1 MAVREIKT
9 SIALDGEQA
18 FKQALADASR
28 NLRVMDADL
37 KAAAT
42 EFKVTGDAQ
51 QYYTEKSRNLKEQI
65 AQQEQVV
72 DALVNAVRQSAA
84 VYGNNSAKTD
94 EWRIKLSN
102 ATAKL
107 MTMKKGLQ
115 DTDKEAEEFGR
126 ESKRVGKQIE
136 DGIGDGAEEANKNVK
151 DLIENLQQ
159 DIGSIKGSV
168 GFQVAATVTQT
179 ISSAVQGMTEFVE
192 SNRDY
197 RRVME
202 QYEIAAEAGKH
213 NKDAMKEMLFNMAAF
228 SGDFDGSVEAMTNLM
243 QTGLTAD
250 WMEKATDIFSYA
262 SIMFKDTLKLEQLSG
277 DFQES
282 VATGKP
288 TGAFANFVEKM
299 GGSVEELEKVMS
311 DAGTTEAK
319 AIAALTYVAPKG
331 YKSNLDSYNEKTSS
345 LQDAAKAQLELAD
358 AWAGVSEKLEPLTTT
373 MTVEMTEVVKLL
385 GDTIDD
391 LMPVLEDIVEKIG
404 AVARKAVGVIDDI
417 HDLGIFGLFGTHA
430 GESDEEARAAVE
442 GSLKNQPSKETME
455 KYLPNDYEAQKAAI
469 AAGKSAG
476 SEYAKAL
483 IGEAE
488 GALLDDESLQN
499 AIDLLTS
506 GWTLGGEDE
515 AANRLEQLGLTDEQK
530 QQVIDEMGKL
540 GMDMSDSL
548 DTSLTDGMNTAGANA
563 AVAGQNVGISAQNGL
578 SKGFAAAYITTVD
591 WVNRINAA
599 AASLGSGLGAV
610 PTYSLSNGGYF
621 GGTLGRNRLS
631 VTIPLNIN
639 GREVA
644 RATASDIS
652 AIQGQQSSRASRLP

>member
-9 SIALDGEQA
+9 SIALDGEQE

-42 EFKVTGDAQ
+42 EFKFTGDAQ

-72 DALVNAVRQSAA
+72 DMLVNAVRKSAA
-84 VYGNNSAKTD
+84 AFGESDAKTD
-94 EWRIKLSN
+94 GWRIKLSN

-107 MTMKKGLQ
+107 MTMKKSLQ

-126 ESKRVGKQIE
+126 DSKRVGKQIE
-136 DGIGDGAEEANKNVK
+136 DGIGDGAEEANKSVK

-250 WMEKATDIFSYA
+250 WMQKATDIFSYA

-331 YKSNLDSYNEKTSS
+331 YKSNLESYNEKTSS

-455 KYLPNDYEAQKAAI
+455 NYLPNDYEAQKAAI

-515 AANRLEQLGLTDEQK
+515 AANRLKQLGLTDEQK

-610 PTYSLSNGGYF
+610 PTYGLSNGGYF

-631 VTIPLNIN
+631 VTVPLNIN
-639 GREVA
+639 GREIA
-644 RATASDIS
+644 RATFDESNS
-652 AIQGQQSSRASRLP
+652 LQGRQTSRASRLP

>member
-51 QYYTEKSRNLKEQI
+51 QYYTEKSRSLKEQI

-107 MTMKKGLQ
+107 MTMKKSLQ

-126 ESKRVGKQIE
+126 DSKRVGKQIE

-319 AIAALTYVAPKG
+319 AIAALTYVAPEG
-331 YKSNLDSYNEKTSS
+331 YKSNLDAYNEKTSS

-358 AWAGVSEKLEPLTTT
+358 AWAGVSEKLEPLTTEI
-373 MTVEMTEVVKLL
+373 TVEMTEVVKLL

-417 HDLGIFGLFGTHA
+417 HELGIFGIFGTHA

-442 GSLKNQPSKETME
+442 GSLKNQTSKETME

-515 AANRLEQLGLTDEQK
+515 AANRLEQLGLTAEQK

-599 AASLGSGLGAV
+599 AARLGSGLGAV
-610 PTYSLSNGGYF
+610 PSYSLSNGGYF

>member
-51 QYYTEKSRNLKEQI
+51 QYYTEKSRSLKEQI

-126 ESKRVGKQIE
+126 DSKRVGKQIE
-136 DGIGDGAEEANKNVK
+136 DGIGDGAKEANKSVK
-151 DLIENLQQ
+151 DLIESMQQ
-159 DIGSIKGSV
+159 DIGTIKGSV
-168 GFQVAATVTQT
+168 GFQIATSVTQN
-179 ISSAVQGMTEFVE
+179 IIGAVQGVMDFVQ
-192 SNRDY
+192 SNQEY
-197 RRVME
+197 RRAMAQFE
-202 QYEIAAEAGKH
+202 QAALKSNHDVE
-213 NKDAMKEMLFNMAAF
+213 AMKSLLNSIGAVT
-228 SGDFDGSVEAMTNLM
+228 GDFDSARETVIALM
-243 QTGLTAD
+243 QTGMTGE
-250 WMEKATDIFSYA
+250 WMNNATDIFKVINMLYGDA
-262 SIMFKDTLKLEQLSG
+262 INMATLAQ
-277 DFQES
+277 DFQKT
-282 VATGKP
+282 VAKGKAD
-288 TGAFANFVEKM
+288 GQVIDLIEREGLSEDAFNKLME
-299 GGSVEELEKVMS
+299 

-319 AIAALTYVAPKG
+319 SIAALTYLAPKG
-331 YKSNLDSYNEKTSS
+331 YKPLLEEYNEKTKNI
-345 LQDAAKAQLELAD
+345 QAAAKAQMELAD
-358 AWAGVSEKLEPLTTT
+358 AWAEVAETLEPLTTSIT
-373 MTVEMTEVVKLL
+373 MLLTKVVEGLGAAVRLLMGDVKGYAEELGMTEEEFR
-385 GDTIDD
+385 
-391 LMPVLEDIVEKIG
+391 LETTKKTGNAGWQNDGKTFRFDE
-404 AVARKAVGVIDDI
+404 VGEALKNIAI
-417 HDLGIFGLFGTHA
+417 GIFGGGESTGAKDA
-430 GESDEEARAAVE
+430 GE
-442 GSLKNQPSKETME
+442 
-455 KYLPNDYEAQKAAI
+455 
-469 AAGKSAG
+469 AAGQ
-476 SEYAKAL
+476 EYATAL
-483 IGEAE
+483 AEAASS
-488 GALLDDESLQN
+488 ALLDDESLQN

-610 PTYSLSNGGYF
+610 PTYGLSNGGYF

-631 VTIPLNIN
+631 VTVPLNIN

-644 RATASDIS
+644 RAITGDVS
-652 AIQGQQSSRASRLP
+652 AIQGQQTSRASRLP

>member
-51 QYYTEKSRNLKEQI
+51 QYYTEKSRSLKEQI

-115 DTDKEAEEFGR
+115 DTDKEAAEFGR
-126 ESKRVGKQIE
+126 DSKRVGKQIE
-136 DGIGDGAEEANKNVK
+136 DGIGDGAEEANKSVK

-455 KYLPNDYEAQKAAI
+455 SYLPNDYEAQKAAI

-610 PTYSLSNGGYF
+610 PTYGLSNGGYF
-621 GGTLGRNRLS
+621 GGALGRNRLS

>member
-9 SIALDGEQA
+9 SIALDGEQE

-72 DALVNAVRQSAA
+72 DMLVNAVRKSAA
-84 VYGNNSAKTD
+84 AFGESDAKTD
-94 EWRIKLSN
+94 GWRIKLSN

-126 ESKRVGKQIE
+126 DSKRVGKQIE
-136 DGIGDGAEEANKNVK
+136 DGIGDGAEEANKSVK

-179 ISSAVQGMTEFVE
+179 ISSAVQGVTDFVE
-192 SNRDY
+192 SNRVY
-197 RRVME
+197 RRAME
-202 QYEIAAEAGKH
+202 QFETAAKAGNH
-213 NKDAMKEMLFNMAAF
+213 NKDAMKEMLFTLAAF
-228 SGDFDGSVEAMTNLM
+228 TGDFDGAKEAVSNLM
-243 QTGLTAD
+243 QTGLSEEWMGTA
-250 WMEKATDIFSYA
+250 ADIFSYA
-262 SIMFKDTLKLEQLSG
+262 SLMFQDTLKLENLSES
-277 DFQES
+277 FQET
-282 VATGKP
+282 VTTGKP
-288 TGAFANFVEKM
+288 TGAFGEFVERM
-299 GGSVEELEKVMS
+299 GGNLEELEKVMS

-319 AIAALTYVAPKG
+319 AIAALTYATPKG

-455 KYLPNDYEAQKAAI
+455 NYLPNDYEAQKAAI

-563 AVAGQNVGISAQNGL
+563 AVAGQNVGINAKNGL

-610 PTYSLSNGGYF
+610 PSYSLSNGGYF
-621 GGTLGRNRLS
+621 GGALGRNRLS

>member
-9 SIALDGEQA
+9 SIALDGEQE

-42 EFKVTGDAQ
+42 EFKFTGDAQ

-72 DALVNAVRQSAA
+72 DMLVNAVRKSAA
-84 VYGNNSAKTD
+84 AFGESDAKTD
-94 EWRIKLSN
+94 GWRIKLSN

-107 MTMKKGLQ
+107 MTMKKSLQ

-126 ESKRVGKQIE
+126 DSKRVGKQIE

-331 YKSNLDSYNEKTSS
+331 YKSNLDAYNEKTSS

-373 MTVEMTEVVKLL
+373 ITVEMTEVVKLL

-455 KYLPNDYEAQKAAI
+455 NYLPNDYEAQKAAI

-488 GALLDDESLQN
+488 GELLDDESLQN

-506 GWTLGGEDE
+506 GWTMGGEDE
-515 AANRLEQLGLTDEQK
+515 AANRLEQLGLTAEQK

-610 PTYSLSNGGYF
+610 PTYGLSNGGYF

-631 VTIPLNIN
+631 VTVPLNIN
-639 GREVA
+639 GREIA
-644 RATASDIS
+644 RATFDESNS
-652 AIQGQQSSRASRLP
+652 LQGRQTSRASRLP

>member
-42 EFKVTGDAQ
+42 EFKVAGDAQ
-51 QYYTEKSRNLKEQI
+51 QYYTEKSRSLKEQI

-72 DALVNAVRQSAA
+72 DALVNAVRQSAQI
-84 VYGNNSAKTD
+84 YGDNSAKTD
-94 EWRIKLSN
+94 AWRIKLSN

-126 ESKRVGKQIE
+126 DSKRVGKQIE
-136 DGIGDGAEEANKNVK
+136 DGIGDGAEEANKSVK

-417 HDLGIFGLFGTHA
+417 HDLGIFGLFGSHA

-442 GSLKNQPSKETME
+442 GSLKNQPSKKTME
-455 KYLPNDYEAQKAAI
+455 NYLPSDYEAQKAAI
-469 AAGKSAG
+469 EAGKSAG
-476 SEYAKAL
+476 SKYAKAL

-515 AANRLEQLGLTDEQK
+515 AANRLKQLGLTDEQK

-610 PTYSLSNGGYF
+610 PTYGLSNGGYF

-631 VTIPLNIN
+631 VTVPLNIN
-639 GREVA
+639 GREIA
-644 RATASDIS
+644 RATFDESNS
-652 AIQGQQSSRASRLP
+652 LQGKQTSRASRLP

>member
-72 DALVNAVRQSAA
+72 DMLVNAVRKSAA
-84 VYGNNSAKTD
+84 AFGESDAKTD
-94 EWRIKLSN
+94 GWRIKLSN

-107 MTMKKGLQ
+107 MTMKKSLQ

-126 ESKRVGKQIE
+126 DSKRVGKQIE
-136 DGIGDGAEEANKNVK
+136 DGIGDGAEEANKSVK
-151 DLIENLQQ
+151 DLIESMQQ
-159 DIGSIKGSV
+159 DIGTIKGSV
-168 GFQVAATVTQT
+168 GFQIATSVTQN
-179 ISSAVQGMTEFVE
+179 IIGAVQGVMDFVQSNQEYRRAMAQFEQAALKGNHDVE
-192 SNRDY
+192 S
-197 RRVME
+197 
-202 QYEIAAEAGKH
+202 
-213 NKDAMKEMLFNMAAF
+213 MKSLLNSIGAVT
-228 SGDFDGSVEAMTNLM
+228 GDFDSARETVIALM
-243 QTGLTAD
+243 QTGMTGE
-250 WMEKATDIFSYA
+250 WMNNATDIFKVINVLYGDA
-262 SIMFKDTLKLEQLSG
+262 INMATLAQ
-277 DFQES
+277 DFQKT
-282 VATGKP
+282 VAKGKAD
-288 TGAFANFVEKM
+288 GQVIDLIEREGLSEDAFNKLME
-299 GGSVEELEKVMS
+299 

-319 AIAALTYVAPKG
+319 SIAALTYLAPKG
-331 YKSNLDSYNEKTSS
+331 YKPLLEEYNEKTKNI
-345 LQDAAKAQLELAD
+345 QAAAKAQMELAD
-358 AWAGVSEKLEPLTTT
+358 AWADVAETLEPLTTSIT
-373 MTVEMTEVVKLL
+373 MLLTKVVEGLGSAVRLLMGDVKGYAEELGMTEEEFR
-385 GDTIDD
+385 
-391 LMPVLEDIVEKIG
+391 LETTKKTGNAGWQNDGKKFRFDE
-404 AVARKAVGVIDDI
+404 VGEALKNIAI
-417 HDLGIFGLFGTHA
+417 GIFGGGESTGAKDA
-430 GESDEEARAAVE
+430 GE
-442 GSLKNQPSKETME
+442 
-455 KYLPNDYEAQKAAI
+455 
-469 AAGKSAG
+469 AAGQ
-476 SEYAKAL
+476 EYATAL
-483 IGEAE
+483 ADAASS
-488 GALLDDESLQN
+488 ALLDDESLQN

-548 DTSLTDGMNTAGANA
+548 DTSLTDGMGAAGANA

-610 PTYSLSNGGYF
+610 PTYGLSNVGYF

-631 VTIPLNIN
+631 VTVPLNIN
-639 GREVA
+639 GREIA
-644 RATASDIS
+644 RATFDESNS
-652 AIQGQQSSRASRLP
+652 LQGRQTSRASRLP

>member
-51 QYYTEKSRNLKEQI
+51 QYYTEKSRSLKEQI

-84 VYGNNSAKTD
+84 IYGNNSAKTD

-115 DTDKEAEEFGR
+115 DTGKEAEEFGR
-126 ESKRVGKQIE
+126 DSKRVGKQIE
-136 DGIGDGAEEANKNVK
+136 DGIGDGAEEANKSVK

-319 AIAALTYVAPKG
+319 AIAALTYASPKG
-331 YKSNLDSYNEKTSS
+331 YKANLDKYNEKTKNI
-345 LQDAAKAQLELAD
+345 QAAAKAQMELAD
-358 AWAGVSEKLEPLTTT
+358 AWAEVAETLEPLTTSIT
-373 MTVEMTEVVKLL
+373 MLLTKVVEGLGSAVRLLMGDVKGYAEELGMTEEEFRLEMTKKTGNAGWQNDGKTFRFDEV
-385 GDTIDD
+385 GDALKNI
-391 LMPVLEDIVEKIG
+391 
-404 AVARKAVGVIDDI
+404 AN
-417 HDLGIFGLFGTHA
+417 GIFGGGESTGAKDA
-430 GESDEEARAAVE
+430 GE
-442 GSLKNQPSKETME
+442 
-455 KYLPNDYEAQKAAI
+455 
-469 AAGKSAG
+469 AAGQ
-476 SEYAKAL
+476 EYATAL
-483 IGEAE
+483 ADAASS
-488 GALLDDESLQN
+488 ALLDDESLQN

-515 AANRLEQLGLTDEQK
+515 AANRLEQLGLTAEQK

-548 DTSLTDGMNTAGANA
+548 DTSLTDGMGAAGANA

-610 PTYSLSNGGYF
+610 PTYGLSNGGYF

-631 VTIPLNIN
+631 VTVPLNIN
-639 GREVA
+639 GREIA
-644 RATASDIS
+644 RATFDESNS
-652 AIQGQQSSRASRLP
+652 LQGRQTSRASRLP

>member
-9 SIALDGEQA
+9 SIALDGEQE

-51 QYYTEKSRNLKEQI
+51 QYYTDKSRNLKEQI

-72 DALVNAVRQSAA
+72 DMLVNAVRKSAA
-84 VYGNNSAKTD
+84 AFGESDAKTD
-94 EWRIKLSN
+94 GWRIKLSN

-107 MTMKKGLQ
+107 MTMKKSLQ

-126 ESKRVGKQIE
+126 DSKRVGKQIE
-136 DGIGDGAEEANKNVK
+136 DGIGDGAKEANKSVK
-151 DLIENLQQ
+151 DLIESMQQ
-159 DIGSIKGSV
+159 DIGTIKGSV
-168 GFQVAATVTQT
+168 GFQIATSVTQN
-179 ISSAVQGMTEFVE
+179 IIGAVQGVMDFVQ
-192 SNRDY
+192 SNQEY
-197 RRVME
+197 RRAMAQFE
-202 QYEIAAEAGKH
+202 QAALKGNHDVE
-213 NKDAMKEMLFNMAAF
+213 AMKSLLNSIGAVT
-228 SGDFDGSVEAMTNLM
+228 GDFDSARETVIALM
-243 QTGLTAD
+243 QTGMTGE
-250 WMEKATDIFSYA
+250 WMNNATDIFKVINMLYGDA
-262 SIMFKDTLKLEQLSG
+262 INMATLAQ
-277 DFQES
+277 DFQKT
-282 VATGKP
+282 VAKGKAD
-288 TGAFANFVEKM
+288 GQVIDLIEREGLSEDAFNKLME
-299 GGSVEELEKVMS
+299 

-319 AIAALTYVAPKG
+319 SIAALTYLAPKG
-331 YKSNLDSYNEKTSS
+331 YKPLLEEYNEKTKNI
-345 LQDAAKAQLELAD
+345 QAAAKAQMELAD
-358 AWAGVSEKLEPLTTT
+358 AWAEVAETLEPLTTSIT
-373 MTVEMTEVVKLL
+373 MLLTKVVEGLGAAVRLLMGDVKGYAEELGMTEEEFR
-385 GDTIDD
+385 
-391 LMPVLEDIVEKIG
+391 LETTKKTGNAGWQNDGKTFRFDE
-404 AVARKAVGVIDDI
+404 VGEALKNIAI
-417 HDLGIFGLFGTHA
+417 GIFSGGESTGAKDA
-430 GESDEEARAAVE
+430 GE
-442 GSLKNQPSKETME
+442 
-455 KYLPNDYEAQKAAI
+455 
-469 AAGKSAG
+469 AAGQ
-476 SEYAKAL
+476 EYATAL
-483 IGEAE
+483 ADAASS
-488 GALLDDESLQN
+488 ALLDDESLQN

-515 AANRLEQLGLTDEQK
+515 AANRLKQLGLTDEQK

-610 PTYSLSNGGYF
+610 PMYGLSNGGYF

>member
-9 SIALDGEQA
+9 SIALDGEQE

-28 NLRVMDADL
+28 NLRVMNADL

-42 EFKVTGDAQ
+42 EFKFTGDAQ

-72 DALVNAVRQSAA
+72 DMLVNAVRKSAA
-84 VYGNNSAKTD
+84 AFGESDAKTD
-94 EWRIKLSN
+94 GWRIKLSN

-107 MTMKKGLQ
+107 MTMKKSLQ

-126 ESKRVGKQIE
+126 DSKRVGKQIE
-136 DGIGDGAEEANKNVK
+136 DGIGDGAEEANKSVK

-179 ISSAVQGMTEFVE
+179 IISAVQGVTDFVE

-197 RRVME
+197 RRAME
-202 QYEIAAEAGKH
+202 QFETAAEAGNH
-213 NKDAMKEMLFNMAAF
+213 NKDAMKEMLFSLAAF
-228 SGDFDGSVEAMTNLM
+228 TGDFDGAKEAMSNLM
-243 QTGLTAD
+243 QTGLTEE
-250 WMEKATDIFSYA
+250 WMGTAADIFSYA
-262 SIMFKDTLKLEQLSG
+262 SLMFQDTLKLENMSES
-277 DFQES
+277 FQET
-282 VATGKP
+282 VKTGKP
-288 TGAFANFVEKM
+288 TGAFGEFVERM
-299 GGSVEELEKVMS
+299 GGSVEELEKVMG

-319 AIAALTYVAPKG
+319 AIAALTYASPKG
-331 YKSNLDSYNEKTSS
+331 YKANLDKYNEKTKNI
-345 LQDAAKAQLELAD
+345 QAAAKAQMELAD
-358 AWAGVSEKLEPLTTT
+358 AWADVAETLEPLTTSIT
-373 MTVEMTEVVKLL
+373 MLLTKVVEGLGAAVRLLMGDVKGYAEELGMTEEEFRLETTKKTGNAGWQNDGKIFRFDEV
-385 GDTIDD
+385 GDALKNI
-391 LMPVLEDIVEKIG
+391 
-404 AVARKAVGVIDDI
+404 AN
-417 HDLGIFGLFGTHA
+417 GIFGGGESTGAKDA
-430 GESDEEARAAVE
+430 GE
-442 GSLKNQPSKETME
+442 
-455 KYLPNDYEAQKAAI
+455 
-469 AAGKSAG
+469 AAGQ
-476 SEYAKAL
+476 EYATAL
-483 IGEAE
+483 ADAASS
-488 GALLDDESLQN
+488 ALLDDESLQN

-515 AANRLEQLGLTDEQK
+515 AANRLEQLGLTAEQK

-548 DTSLTDGMNTAGANA
+548 DTSLTDGMGAAGANA

-610 PTYSLSNGGYF
+610 PTYGLSNGGYF

-631 VTIPLNIN
+631 VTVPLNIN
-639 GREVA
+639 GREIA
-644 RATASDIS
+644 RATFDESNS
-652 AIQGQQSSRASRLP
+652 LQGRQTSRASRLP

>member
-51 QYYTEKSRNLKEQI
+51 QYYTEKSRSLKEQI

-115 DTDKEAEEFGR
+115 DTDKEAAEFGR
-126 ESKRVGKQIE
+126 DSRRVGKQIE
-136 DGIGDGAEEANKNVK
+136 DGIGEGAEEANKSVK
-151 DLIENLQQ
+151 GLIESMQQ

-168 GFQVAATVTQT
+168 GFQIATSVTQN
-179 ISSAVQGMTEFVE
+179 IIGAVQGVMDFVE

-197 RRVME
+197 RRAME
-202 QYEIAAEAGKH
+202 QFETAAEAGNH
-213 NKDAMKEMLFNMAAF
+213 NKDAMKEMLFSLAAF
-228 SGDFDGSVEAMTNLM
+228 TGDFDGAKEAVSNLM
-243 QTGLTAD
+243 QTGLTEE
-250 WMEKATDIFSYA
+250 WMGTAADIFSYA
-262 SIMFKDTLKLEQLSG
+262 SLMFQDTLKLENLSES
-277 DFQES
+277 FQET
-282 VATGKP
+282 VKTGKP
-288 TGAFANFVEKM
+288 TGAFGEFVERM
-299 GGSVEELEKVMS
+299 GGSVEELEKVMG

-319 AIAALTYVAPKG
+319 AIAALTYASPKG
-331 YKSNLDSYNEKTSS
+331 YKANLDKYNEKTKNI
-345 LQDAAKAQLELAD
+345 QAAAKAQMELAD
-358 AWAGVSEKLEPLTTT
+358 AWAEVAETLEPLTTSIT
-373 MTVEMTEVVKLL
+373 MLLTKVVEGLGAAVRLLMGDVKGYAEELGMTEEEFR
-385 GDTIDD
+385 
-391 LMPVLEDIVEKIG
+391 LETTKKTGNAGWQNDGKTFRFDE
-404 AVARKAVGVIDDI
+404 VGEALKNIAN
-417 HDLGIFGLFGTHA
+417 GIFGGGESTGAKDA
-430 GESDEEARAAVE
+430 GE
-442 GSLKNQPSKETME
+442 
-455 KYLPNDYEAQKAAI
+455 
-469 AAGKSAG
+469 AAGQ
-476 SEYAKAL
+476 EYATAL
-483 IGEAE
+483 AD
-488 GALLDDESLQN
+488 AASATLLDDESLQN

-610 PTYSLSNGGYF
+610 PSYSLSNGGYF

-639 GREVA
+639 GREIA
-644 RATASDIS
+644 RATFDESNS
-652 AIQGQQSSRASRLP
+652 LQGRQTSRASRLP

>member
-51 QYYTEKSRNLKEQI
+51 QYYTEKSRSLKEQI

-72 DALVNAVRQSAA
+72 DALVNAVRQSAQI
-84 VYGNNSAKTD
+84 YGDNSAKTD
-94 EWRIKLSN
+94 AWRIKLSN

-107 MTMKKGLQ
+107 MTMKKSLQ

-126 ESKRVGKQIE
+126 DSKRVGKQIE
-136 DGIGDGAEEANKNVK
+136 DGIGDGAEEANKSVK

-213 NKDAMKEMLFNMAAF
+213 NKNAMKEMLFNMAAF

-250 WMEKATDIFSYA
+250 WMQKATDIFSYA

-331 YKSNLDSYNEKTSS
+331 YKSNLESYNEKTSS
-345 LQDAAKAQLELAD
+345 LQDAEKAQLELAD

-417 HDLGIFGLFGTHA
+417 HDLGIFGLFGSHA

-442 GSLKNQPSKETME
+442 GSLKNQPSKKTME
-455 KYLPNDYEAQKAAI
+455 NYLPSDYEAQKAAI
-469 AAGKSAG
+469 EAGKSAG

-548 DTSLTDGMNTAGANA
+548 DTSLTNGMNTAGANA

-610 PTYSLSNGGYF
+610 PTYGLSNGGYF

>member
-51 QYYTEKSRNLKEQI
+51 QYYTEKSRSLKEQI

-107 MTMKKGLQ
+107 MTMKKSLQ

-126 ESKRVGKQIE
+126 DSKRVGKQIE

-455 KYLPNDYEAQKAAI
+455 NYLPNDYEAQKAAI

-488 GALLDDESLQN
+488 GELLDDESLQN

-515 AANRLEQLGLTDEQK
+515 AANRMEQLGLTAEQK

-610 PTYSLSNGGYF
+610 PTYGLSNGGYF
-621 GGTLGRNRLS
+621 GGTLGRTRLS
-631 VTIPLNIN
+631 VTVPLNIN
-639 GREVA
+639 GREIA
-644 RATASDIS
+644 RATFDESNS
-652 AIQGQQSSRASRLP
+652 LQGRQTSRASRLP

>member
-51 QYYTEKSRNLKEQI
+51 QYYTEKSRSLKEQI

-72 DALVNAVRQSAA
+72 DALVNAVRQSTA

-126 ESKRVGKQIE
+126 DSKRVGKQIE
-136 DGIGDGAEEANKNVK
+136 DGIGDGAEEANKSVK
-151 DLIENLQQ
+151 GLIESMQQ

-168 GFQVAATVTQT
+168 GFQIATSVTQN
-179 ISSAVQGMTEFVE
+179 IIGAVQGVTEFVQ
-192 SNRDY
+192 SNQEY
-197 RRVME
+197 RRAMAQFE
-202 QYEIAAEAGKH
+202 QAALKGNHDVE
-213 NKDAMKEMLFNMAAF
+213 AMKSLVKSIGAVT
-228 SGDFDGSVEAMTNLM
+228 GDFDSARETVIALM
-243 QTGLTAD
+243 QTGMTGE
-250 WMEKATDIFSYA
+250 WMNNATDIFKVINILYGDA
-262 SIMFKDTLKLEQLSG
+262 INMTTLAQ
-277 DFQES
+277 DFQKTVAKGKADGQVIDLIERES
-282 VATGKP
+282 LSED
-288 TGAFANFVEKM
+288 AFNKLME
-299 GGSVEELEKVMS
+299 

-319 AIAALTYVAPKG
+319 SIAALTYLTPKG
-331 YKSNLDSYNEKTSS
+331 YKPLLEEYNEKTKNI
-345 LQDAAKAQLELAD
+345 QAAAKAQMELAD
-358 AWAGVSEKLEPLTTT
+358 AWADVAETLEPLTTSIT
-373 MTVEMTEVVKLL
+373 MLLTKVVEGLGSAVRLLMGDVKGYAEELGMTEEEFRLETTKKTGNAGWQNDGKTFRFDEV
-385 GDTIDD
+385 GDALKNIA
-391 LMPVLEDIVEKIG
+391 I
-404 AVARKAVGVIDDI
+404 
-417 HDLGIFGLFGTHA
+417 GIFGGGESTGAKDA
-430 GESDEEARAAVE
+430 GE
-442 GSLKNQPSKETME
+442 
-455 KYLPNDYEAQKAAI
+455 
-469 AAGKSAG
+469 AAGQ
-476 SEYAKAL
+476 EYATAL
-483 IGEAE
+483 ADAASS
-488 GALLDDESLQN
+488 ALLDDESLQN

-515 AANRLEQLGLTDEQK
+515 AANRLKQLGLTDEQK

-610 PTYSLSNGGYF
+610 PTYGLSNGGYF
-621 GGTLGRNRLS
+621 GGTLGRTRLS
-631 VTIPLNIN
+631 VTVPLNIN
-639 GREVA
+639 GREIA
-644 RATASDIS
+644 RATFDESNS
-652 AIQGQQSSRASRLP
+652 LQGRQTSRASRLP

>member
-72 DALVNAVRQSAA
+72 DMLVNAVRKSAA
-84 VYGNNSAKTD
+84 AFGESDAKTD
-94 EWRIKLSN
+94 GWRIKLSN

-107 MTMKKGLQ
+107 MTMKKSLQ

-126 ESKRVGKQIE
+126 DSKRVGKQIE
-136 DGIGDGAEEANKNVK
+136 DGIGDGAEEANKSVK
-151 DLIENLQQ
+151 DLIESMQQ
-159 DIGSIKGSV
+159 DVGSIKGSV
-168 GFQVAATVTQT
+168 GFQMAATVTQT
-179 ISSAVQGMTEFVE
+179 ITSAVQSVTDFVE

-197 RRVME
+197 RRAME
-202 QYEIAAEAGKH
+202 QFETAAKAGNH
-213 NKDAMKEMLFNMAAF
+213 SKDAMKEMLFSLAAF
-228 SGDFDGSVEAMTNLM
+228 TGDFDGAKEAMSNLM
-243 QTGLTAD
+243 QTGLTEE
-250 WMEKATDIFSYA
+250 WMGTAADIFSYA
-262 SIMFKDTLKLEQLSG
+262 SLMFQDTLKLENLSES
-277 DFQES
+277 FQET
-282 VATGKP
+282 AKTGKP
-288 TGAFANFVEKM
+288 TGAFGEFVERM
-299 GGSVEELEKVMS
+299 GGSVEELEKVMG

-319 AIAALTYVAPKG
+319 AIAALTYASPKG
-331 YKSNLDSYNEKTSS
+331 YKANLDKYNEKTKNI
-345 LQDAAKAQLELAD
+345 QAAAKAQMELAD
-358 AWAGVSEKLEPLTTT
+358 AWAEVAETLEPLTTSIT
-373 MTVEMTEVVKLL
+373 MLLTKVVEGLGTAVRLLMGDVKGYAEELGMTEEEFR
-385 GDTIDD
+385 
-391 LMPVLEDIVEKIG
+391 LETTKKTGNAGWQNDGKTFRFDE
-404 AVARKAVGVIDDI
+404 VGEALKNIAI
-417 HDLGIFGLFGTHA
+417 GIFGGGESTGAKDA
-430 GESDEEARAAVE
+430 GE
-442 GSLKNQPSKETME
+442 
-455 KYLPNDYEAQKAAI
+455 
-469 AAGKSAG
+469 AAGQ
-476 SEYAKAL
+476 EYATAL
-483 IGEAE
+483 AD
-488 GALLDDESLQN
+488 AASDTLLDDESLQN

-515 AANRLEQLGLTDEQK
+515 AANRLKQLGLTDEQK

-610 PTYSLSNGGYF
+610 PSYSLSNGGYF

>member
-51 QYYTEKSRNLKEQI
+51 QYYTEKSRSLKEQI

-115 DTDKEAEEFGR
+115 DTDKQAEEFGR
-126 ESKRVGKQIE
+126 DSKRVGKQIE
-136 DGIGDGAEEANKNVK
+136 DGIGDGAEEANKSVK

-202 QYEIAAEAGKH
+202 QYEVAAEAGKH

-455 KYLPNDYEAQKAAI
+455 NYLPNDYEAQKAAI

-610 PTYSLSNGGYF
+610 PSYSLSNGGYF

>member
-42 EFKVTGDAQ
+42 EFKVTSDAQ

-72 DALVNAVRQSAA
+72 DALVNAVRQSAQ
-84 VYGNNSAKTD
+84 VYGDNSAKTD
-94 EWRIKLSN
+94 AWRIKLSN

-126 ESKRVGKQIE
+126 DSKRVGKQIE
-136 DGIGDGAEEANKNVK
+136 DGIGDGAEEANKSVK

-250 WMEKATDIFSYA
+250 WMQKATDIFSYA

-373 MTVEMTEVVKLL
+373 ITVEMTEVVKLL

-455 KYLPNDYEAQKAAI
+455 NYLPNDYEAQKAAI

-515 AANRLEQLGLTDEQK
+515 AANRLKQLGLTDEQK

-610 PTYSLSNGGYF
+610 PTYGLSNGGYF

>member
-51 QYYTEKSRNLKEQI
+51 QYYTEKSRSLKEQI

-115 DTDKEAEEFGR
+115 DTDKQAEEFGR
-126 ESKRVGKQIE
+126 DSKRVGKQIE
-136 DGIGDGAEEANKNVK
+136 DGIGDGAEEANKSVK
-151 DLIENLQQ
+151 DLIESMQQ

-168 GFQVAATVTQT
+168 GFQMAATVTQT
-179 ISSAVQGMTEFVE
+179 ITSAVQGVTDFVE

-197 RRVME
+197 RRAME
-202 QYEIAAEAGKH
+202 QFETAAEAGNH
-213 NKDAMKEMLFNMAAF
+213 SKDAMKEMLFSLAAF
-228 SGDFDGSVEAMTNLM
+228 TGDFDGAKEAVSNLM
-243 QTGLTAD
+243 QTGLTEE
-250 WMEKATDIFSYA
+250 WMGTAADIFSYA
-262 SIMFKDTLKLEQLSG
+262 SLMFQDTLKLENLSES
-277 DFQES
+277 FQET
-282 VATGKP
+282 VKTGKP
-288 TGAFANFVEKM
+288 TGAFGEFVERM
-299 GGSVEELEKVMS
+299 GGSVEELEKVMG

-319 AIAALTYVAPKG
+319 AIAALTYASPKG
-331 YKSNLDSYNEKTSS
+331 YKANLDKYNEKTKNI
-345 LQDAAKAQLELAD
+345 QAAAKAQMELAD
-358 AWAGVSEKLEPLTTT
+358 AWADVAETLEPLTTSIT
-373 MTVEMTEVVKLL
+373 MLLTKVVEGLGSAVRLLMGDVKGYAEELGITEEEFR
-385 GDTIDD
+385 
-391 LMPVLEDIVEKIG
+391 LETTKKTGNAGWQNDGKTFRFDE
-404 AVARKAVGVIDDI
+404 VGEALKNIAI
-417 HDLGIFGLFGTHA
+417 GIFGGGESTGAKDA
-430 GESDEEARAAVE
+430 GE
-442 GSLKNQPSKETME
+442 
-455 KYLPNDYEAQKAAI
+455 
-469 AAGKSAG
+469 AAGQ
-476 SEYAKAL
+476 EYATAL
-483 IGEAE
+483 ADAASS
-488 GALLDDESLQN
+488 ALLDDESLQN

-610 PTYSLSNGGYF
+610 PTYGLSNGGYF

>member
-9 SIALDGEQA
+9 SIALDGEQE

-42 EFKVTGDAQ
+42 EFKFTGDAQ
-51 QYYTEKSRNLKEQI
+51 QYYTEKSRNLREQI

-72 DALVNAVRQSAA
+72 DMLVNAVRKSAA
-84 VYGNNSAKTD
+84 AFGESDAKTD
-94 EWRIKLSN
+94 GWRIKLSN

-107 MTMKKGLQ
+107 MTMKKSLQ

-126 ESKRVGKQIE
+126 DSKRVGKQIE
-136 DGIGDGAEEANKNVK
+136 DGIGDGAEEANKSVK
-151 DLIENLQQ
+151 DLIESMQQ

-168 GFQVAATVTQT
+168 GFQVASTVTQT
-179 ISSAVQGMTEFVE
+179 IISAVQGVTDFVE

-197 RRVME
+197 RRAME
-202 QYEIAAEAGKH
+202 QFETAAEAGNH
-213 NKDAMKEMLFNMAAF
+213 SKDAMKEMLFSLAAF
-228 SGDFDGSVEAMTNLM
+228 TGDFDGAKEAMSNLM
-243 QTGLTAD
+243 QTGLTEE
-250 WMEKATDIFSYA
+250 WMGTAADIFSYA
-262 SIMFKDTLKLEQLSG
+262 SLMFQDTLKLENLSES
-277 DFQES
+277 FQET
-282 VATGKP
+282 VKTGKP
-288 TGAFANFVEKM
+288 TGAFGEFVERM
-299 GGSVEELEKVMS
+299 GGSVEELEKVMG

-319 AIAALTYVAPKG
+319 AIAALTYASPKG
-331 YKSNLDSYNEKTSS
+331 YKANLDKYNEKTKNI
-345 LQDAAKAQLELAD
+345 QAAAKAQMELAD
-358 AWAGVSEKLEPLTTT
+358 AWADVAETLEPLTTSIT
-373 MTVEMTEVVKLL
+373 MLLTKVVEGLGSAVRLLMGDVKGYAEELGMTEEEFRLETTKKTGNAGWQNDGKTFRFDEV
-385 GDTIDD
+385 GDALKNIA
-391 LMPVLEDIVEKIG
+391 I
-404 AVARKAVGVIDDI
+404 
-417 HDLGIFGLFGTHA
+417 GIFGGGESTGAKDA
-430 GESDEEARAAVE
+430 GE
-442 GSLKNQPSKETME
+442 
-455 KYLPNDYEAQKAAI
+455 
-469 AAGKSAG
+469 AAGQ
-476 SEYAKAL
+476 EYATAL
-483 IGEAE
+483 ADAASS
-488 GALLDDESLQN
+488 ALLDDESLQN

-610 PTYSLSNGGYF
+610 PTYGLSNGGYL
-621 GGTLGRNRLS
+621 GRTLGRNRLS
-631 VTIPLNIN
+631 VTVPLNIN
-639 GREVA
+639 GREIA
-644 RATASDIS
+644 RATFDESNS
-652 AIQGQQSSRASRLP
+652 LQGRQTSRAYRLP

>member
-51 QYYTEKSRNLKEQI
+51 QYYTEKSRSLKEQI

-126 ESKRVGKQIE
+126 DSKRVGKQIE

-250 WMEKATDIFSYA
+250 WMQKATDIFSYA

-455 KYLPNDYEAQKAAI
+455 NYLPNDYEAQKAAI

-515 AANRLEQLGLTDEQK
+515 AANRLKQLGLTDEQK

-548 DTSLTDGMNTAGANA
+548 DTSLTDGMNTAGVNA
-563 AVAGQNVGISAQNGL
+563 AVAGQNVGINAQNGL

-610 PTYSLSNGGYF
+610 PTYGLSNGGYF

-631 VTIPLNIN
+631 VTVPLNIN
-639 GREVA
+639 GREIA
-644 RATASDIS
+644 RATFDESNS
-652 AIQGQQSSRASRLP
+652 LQGRQTSRASRLP

>member
-51 QYYTEKSRNLKEQI
+51 QYYTEKSRSLKEQI

-126 ESKRVGKQIE
+126 DSKRVGKQIE
-136 DGIGDGAEEANKNVK
+136 DGIGDGAEEANKSVK

-250 WMEKATDIFSYA
+250 WMQKATDIFSYA

-331 YKSNLDSYNEKTSS
+331 YKSNLESYNEKTSS

-455 KYLPNDYEAQKAAI
+455 NYLPNDYEAQKAAI

-610 PTYSLSNGGYF
+610 PSYSLSNGGYF

-644 RATASDIS
+644 RATFDESNS
-652 AIQGQQSSRASRLP
+652 LQGRQTSRASRLP

>member
-51 QYYTEKSRNLKEQI
+51 QYYTEKSRSLKEQI

-126 ESKRVGKQIE
+126 DSKRVGKQIE
-136 DGIGDGAEEANKNVK
+136 DGIGDGAEEANKSVK

-250 WMEKATDIFSYA
+250 WMQKATDIFSYA

-331 YKSNLDSYNEKTSS
+331 YKSNLESYNEKTSS

-455 KYLPNDYEAQKAAI
+455 NYLPNDYEAQKAAI

-515 AANRLEQLGLTDEQK
+515 AANRLKQLGLTDEQK

-610 PTYSLSNGGYF
+610 PTYGLSNGGYF

>member
-51 QYYTEKSRNLKEQI
+51 QYYTEKSRSMKEQI

-115 DTDKEAEEFGR
+115 DTDKQAEEFGR
-126 ESKRVGKQIE
+126 DSKRVGKQIE
-136 DGIGDGAEEANKNVK
+136 DGIGDGAEEANKSVK

-455 KYLPNDYEAQKAAI
+455 NYLPNDYEAQKAAI

-488 GALLDDESLQN
+488 GELLDDESLQN

-506 GWTLGGEDE
+506 GWTMGGEDE
-515 AANRLEQLGLTDEQK
+515 AANRLEQLGLTAEQK

>member
-9 SIALDGEQA
+9 SIALDGEQE

-72 DALVNAVRQSAA
+72 DMLVNAVRKSAA
-84 VYGNNSAKTD
+84 AFGESDAKTD
-94 EWRIKLSN
+94 GWRIKLSN

-107 MTMKKGLQ
+107 MTMKKSLQ

-126 ESKRVGKQIE
+126 DSKRVGKQIE
-136 DGIGDGAEEANKNVK
+136 DGIGDGAEEANKSVK
-151 DLIENLQQ
+151 DLIESMQQ

-168 GFQVAATVTQT
+168 GFQMAATVTQT
-179 ISSAVQGMTEFVE
+179 ITSAVQGVTDFVE

-197 RRVME
+197 RRAME
-202 QYEIAAEAGKH
+202 QFETAAEAGNH
-213 NKDAMKEMLFNMAAF
+213 NKDAMKEMLFSLTAF
-228 SGDFDGSVEAMTNLM
+228 TGDFDGAKEAMSNLM
-243 QTGLTAD
+243 QTGLTEE
-250 WMEKATDIFSYA
+250 WMGTAADIFSYA
-262 SIMFKDTLKLEQLSG
+262 SLMFQDTLKLENMSES
-277 DFQES
+277 FQET
-282 VATGKP
+282 VKTGKP
-288 TGAFANFVEKM
+288 TGAFGEFVERM
-299 GGSVEELEKVMS
+299 GGSVEELEKVMG

-319 AIAALTYVAPKG
+319 AIAALTYASPKG
-331 YKSNLDSYNEKTSS
+331 YKANLDKYNEKTKNI
-345 LQDAAKAQLELAD
+345 QAAAKAQMELAD
-358 AWAGVSEKLEPLTTT
+358 AWAEVAETLEPLTTSIT
-373 MTVEMTEVVKLL
+373 MLLTKVVEGLGSAVRLLMGDVKGYAEELGMTEEEFRLETTKKTGNAGWQNDGKTFRFDEV
-385 GDTIDD
+385 GDALKNIA
-391 LMPVLEDIVEKIG
+391 I
-404 AVARKAVGVIDDI
+404 
-417 HDLGIFGLFGTHA
+417 GIFGGGESTGAKDA
-430 GESDEEARAAVE
+430 GE
-442 GSLKNQPSKETME
+442 
-455 KYLPNDYEAQKAAI
+455 
-469 AAGKSAG
+469 AAGQ
-476 SEYAKAL
+476 EYATAL
-483 IGEAE
+483 AD
-488 GALLDDESLQN
+488 AASDTLLDDESLQN

-515 AANRLEQLGLTDEQK
+515 AANRLKQLGLTDEQK

-610 PTYSLSNGGYF
+610 PSYSLSNGGYF

>member
-9 SIALDGEQA
+9 SIALDGEQE

-42 EFKVTGDAQ
+42 EFKFTGDAQ

-72 DALVNAVRQSAA
+72 DMLVNAVRKSAA
-84 VYGNNSAKTD
+84 AFGESDAKTD
-94 EWRIKLSN
+94 GWRIKLSN

-107 MTMKKGLQ
+107 MTMKKSLQ

-126 ESKRVGKQIE
+126 DSKRVGKQIE

-197 RRVME
+197 RRIME

-331 YKSNLDSYNEKTSS
+331 YKSNLDAYNEKTSS

-373 MTVEMTEVVKLL
+373 ITVEMTEVVKLL

-455 KYLPNDYEAQKAAI
+455 NYLPNDYEAQKAAI

-488 GALLDDESLQN
+488 GELLDDESLQN

-506 GWTLGGEDE
+506 GWTMGGEDE
-515 AANRLEQLGLTDEQK
+515 AANRLEQLGLTAEQK

-610 PTYSLSNGGYF
+610 PTYGLSNGGYF

-631 VTIPLNIN
+631 VTVPLNIN
-639 GREVA
+639 GREIA
-644 RATASDIS
+644 RATFDESNS
-652 AIQGQQSSRASRLP
+652 LQGRQTSRASRLP

>member
-9 SIALDGEQA
+9 SIALDGEQE

-42 EFKVTGDAQ
+42 EFKFTGDAQ

-72 DALVNAVRQSAA
+72 DMLVNAVRKSAA
-84 VYGNNSAKTD
+84 AFGESDAKTD
-94 EWRIKLSN
+94 GWRIKLSN

-107 MTMKKGLQ
+107 MTMKKSLQ

-126 ESKRVGKQIE
+126 DSKRVGKQIE

-168 GFQVAATVTQT
+168 GFQMAATVTQT

-331 YKSNLDSYNEKTSS
+331 YKSNLDAYNEKTSS

-358 AWAGVSEKLEPLTTT
+358 AWAGVSEKLEPLTTK

-455 KYLPNDYEAQKAAI
+455 NYLPNDYEAQKAAI

-610 PTYSLSNGGYF
+610 PTYGLSNGGYF

>member
-51 QYYTEKSRNLKEQI
+51 QYYTEKSRSLKEQI

-126 ESKRVGKQIE
+126 DSRRVGKQIE
-136 DGIGDGAEEANKNVK
+136 DGIGDGAEEANKSVK

-442 GSLKNQPSKETME
+442 DSLKNQPSKETME
-455 KYLPNDYEAQKAAI
+455 NYLPNDYEAQKAAI

-610 PTYSLSNGGYF
+610 PSYSLSNGGYF

>member
-51 QYYTEKSRNLKEQI
+51 QYYTEKSRSLKEQI

-136 DGIGDGAEEANKNVK
+136 DGIGDGAEEANKSVK
-151 DLIENLQQ
+151 NLIENLQQ

-455 KYLPNDYEAQKAAI
+455 NYLPNDYEAQKAAI

-515 AANRLEQLGLTDEQK
+515 AANRLEQLGLTAEQK

-610 PTYSLSNGGYF
+610 PSYSLSNGGYF

-652 AIQGQQSSRASRLP
+652 AIQGRQSSRASRLP

>member
-51 QYYTEKSRNLKEQI
+51 QYYTEKSRSLKEQI

-72 DALVNAVRQSAA
+72 DMLVNAVRKSAA
-84 VYGNNSAKTD
+84 AFGESDAKTD
-94 EWRIKLSN
+94 GWRIKLSN

-107 MTMKKGLQ
+107 MTMKKSLQ

-126 ESKRVGKQIE
+126 DSKRVGKQIE
-136 DGIGDGAEEANKNVK
+136 DGIGDGAEEANKSVK
-151 DLIENLQQ
+151 DLIESMQQ

-168 GFQVAATVTQT
+168 GFQMAATVTQT
-179 ISSAVQGMTEFVE
+179 IISAVQGVTDFVE

-197 RRVME
+197 RRAME
-202 QYEIAAEAGKH
+202 QFETAAEAGNH
-213 NKDAMKEMLFNMAAF
+213 SKDAMKEMLFSLAAF
-228 SGDFDGSVEAMTNLM
+228 TGDFDGAKEAMSNLM
-243 QTGLTAD
+243 QTGLTEE
-250 WMEKATDIFSYA
+250 WMGTAADIFSYA
-262 SIMFKDTLKLEQLSG
+262 SLMFQDTLKLENLSES
-277 DFQES
+277 FQET
-282 VATGKP
+282 VKTGKP
-288 TGAFANFVEKM
+288 TGAFGEFVERM
-299 GGSVEELEKVMS
+299 GGSVEELEKVMG

-319 AIAALTYVAPKG
+319 AIAALTYASPKG
-331 YKSNLDSYNEKTSS
+331 YKANLDKYNEKTKNI
-345 LQDAAKAQLELAD
+345 QAAAKAQMELAD
-358 AWAGVSEKLEPLTTT
+358 AWADVAETLEPLTTSIT
-373 MTVEMTEVVKLL
+373 MLLTKVVEGLGAAVRLLMGDVKGYAEELGMTEEEFRLEMTKKTGNTGWQNDGKTFRFDEVGEALKN
-385 GDTIDD
+385 IA
-391 LMPVLEDIVEKIG
+391 I
-404 AVARKAVGVIDDI
+404 
-417 HDLGIFGLFGTHA
+417 GIFGGGESTGAKDA
-430 GESDEEARAAVE
+430 GE
-442 GSLKNQPSKETME
+442 
-455 KYLPNDYEAQKAAI
+455 
-469 AAGKSAG
+469 AAGQ
-476 SEYAKAL
+476 EYATAL
-483 IGEAE
+483 AD
-488 GALLDDESLQN
+488 AASDTLLDDESLQN

-610 PTYSLSNGGYF
+610 PTYGLSNGGYF

>member
-51 QYYTEKSRNLKEQI
+51 QYYTEKSRSLKEQI

-126 ESKRVGKQIE
+126 DSKRVGKQIE
-136 DGIGDGAEEANKNVK
+136 DGIGDGAEEANKSVK

-288 TGAFANFVEKM
+288 TGAFTNFVEKM

-455 KYLPNDYEAQKAAI
+455 NYLPNDYEAQKAAI

-515 AANRLEQLGLTDEQK
+515 AANRLKQLGLTDEQK

-563 AVAGQNVGISAQNGL
+563 DVAGQNVGISAQNGL

-610 PTYSLSNGGYF
+610 PSYSLSNGGYF